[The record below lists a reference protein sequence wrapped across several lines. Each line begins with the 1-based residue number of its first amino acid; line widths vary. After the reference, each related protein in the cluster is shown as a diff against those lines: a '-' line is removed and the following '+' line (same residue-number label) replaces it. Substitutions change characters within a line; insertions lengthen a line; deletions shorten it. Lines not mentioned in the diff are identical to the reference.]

1 MWLSIPLTALLLQA
15 TPSQQAHAVVPLSAD
30 KVLEAANHAVLN
42 FLTTWRAAWLDDAD
56 RMARERTEIRLRDVH
71 CHWDGSF
78 GSSGHRSST
87 QPPTLI
93 HHGSRRSMCPDWIPT
108 NEDEPNGDEDL
119 DRDVSLSAG
128 RRNAV
133 RAARAE
139 LLDSLAMLDAR
150 KPGDEWI
157 TGQRVRFLV
166 DQKDYPAAIDIAR
179 KCSAK
184 PAWCAELSGFALH
197 AAGHYRSAD
206 SAFDAAGAAMSHDDR
221 CDWID
226 LRMLIDEDSRGAYE
240 QLDCDQRPAA
250 NERLWWLTTPLFSDT
265 ADDRRSTHFAR
276 KVEIQLHSALSWDER
291 YDWRGRFGG
300 ESVAEMLTRY
310 GWPAYS
316 NWAGIEEE
324 RSHAGWMTFY
334 DSTRTATAEY
344 PRDRLH
350 LVPSF
355 QAVTDP
361 FHAKSDEWQVSMPPL
376 NDDDEPADQWWPAE
390 HYARADGPIVQL
402 TEQTVLL
409 RRDNDL
415 LLATAA
421 GVPTRRDHVTDD
433 STVLMRSTGV
443 HKVEALPHQTFTST
457 NAIVLMARV
466 PASPALIGAELR
478 AAKRGEV
485 SARTR
490 LGIDPPQPL
499 EALHAGETAISDPVL
514 LGTDDE
520 SPTSVTAA
528 LHQMLGTTHVRG
540 NKLGLYWETY
550 GFAPGDSVDIS
561 VVLARHEQLSKMR
574 RIGMFL
580 HMAHDINGSVA
591 MHWREP
597 DLGTNGWTI
606 AGVLPIRARSI
617 RLDMSRIEPGHY
629 NVQVLVARRGM
640 LVPIS
645 SSRDFVFDGK

>member
-1 MWLSIPLTALLLQA
+1 MWFHIPLTALLLQA
-15 TPSQQAHAVVPLSAD
+15 TPSQQAHAVTPLSAD
-30 KVLEAANHAVLN
+30 KVLEAANHAVLH
-42 FLTTWRAAWLDDAD
+42 FITTWRAAWLDDAD
-56 RMARERTEIRLRDVH
+56 RMSRDRNEIRLRDVH

-78 GSSGHRSST
+78 GTNGRGSSR
-87 QPPTLI
+87 PPTLI
-93 HHGSRRSMCPDWIPT
+93 HHGSRRSMCPNWIPT
-108 NEDEPNGDEDL
+108 SEGEPDDEDT
-119 DRDVSLSAG
+119 DRDVSLSPG
-128 RRNAV
+128 RRRAV

-139 LLDSLAMLDAR
+139 LLDSLALLDAR

-166 DQKDYPAAIDIAR
+166 DQKDYATAIDVAR
-179 KCSAK
+179 KCTARA
-184 PAWCAELSGFALH
+184 AWCAQLAGFALH

-206 SAFDAAGAAMSHDDR
+206 SAFDAAAAALPHDER

-226 LRMLIDEDSRGAYE
+226 LRLLIDEDSRGAYE
-240 QLDCDQRPAA
+240 HLDCEDRPAA
-250 NERLWWLTTPLFSDT
+250 NEKLWWLTTPLFSDT

-276 KVEIQLHSALSWDER
+276 KVMVQLHSALTWDER

-316 NWAGIEEE
+316 NWGGFEEE
-324 RSHAGWMTFY
+324 RSHAAWMTFY

-350 LVPSF
+350 LIPSF
-355 QAVTDP
+355 NAVADP
-361 FHAKSDEWQVSMPPL
+361 FHARSDAWQINMPQL
-376 NDDDEPADQWWPAE
+376 NPDDEPADQWWPAE
-390 HYARADGPIVQL
+390 HYARSDGPIVQL

-421 GVPTRRDHVTDD
+421 GTPSTRDHVARDG
-433 STVLMRSTGV
+433 SGMLLMRSTGA
-443 HKVEALPHQTFTST
+443 HKVESLDHQTFTS
-457 NAIVLMARV
+457 ASAVVLTAHV
-466 PASPALIGAELR
+466 PAAPALIGAELR
-478 AAKRGEV
+478 GAKRGEV

-490 LGIDPPQPL
+490 LGIDPPKPL
-499 EALHAGETAISDPVL
+499 DALHAGETAISEPVL
-514 LGTDDE
+514 LSTEDDA
-520 SPTSVTAA
+520 PTSSNAA

-540 NKLGLYWETY
+540 DKLGLYWETY
-550 GFAPGDSVDIS
+550 GFAPSDSVDVS
-561 VVLARHEQLSKMR
+561 VVLSRHEQLSKMR
-574 RIGMFL
+574 RVGMFL
-580 HMAHDINGSVA
+580 HVAHDINGSVA

-597 DLGTNGWTI
+597 DLGTNGWSI
-606 AGVLPIRARSI
+606 PGVLPIRARSI

-629 NVQVLVARRGM
+629 NVQVLVARRGV

-645 SSRDFVFDGK
+645 ASRDFVFDGK